1 VLRATVQ
8 TVTARTEAAVAAH
21 PLASSMAAVDRSV
34 EWTSFVLGDVAGPG
48 WLRCE
53 QVLRDPSFFTGWRAA
68 VARHLAERHG
78 AVPDQTSAGY
88 VLQRYLRIP
97 AYTGALLFH
106 SARRVP
112 ALEPSRLA
120 FRLERGC
127 VETIAL
133 RPGPFWCLPTDPDA
147 RHPDAGMVPD
157 DAALATVLRRQV
169 VAHAAHFLRSY
180 GPTVRLGR
188 RTLWATVTDMID
200 SGLLLAGRSQGDE
213 AAGMADARLVLAER
227 FEPLTSAS
235 TARTL
240 TDSRGV
246 THWTHQRGSCCFY
259 YALPGV
265 THACATCPRVDDA
278 ERARLLGE
286 ARPLDEMGRN

>member
-1 VLRATVQ
+1 MPRATVQ
-8 TVTARTEAAVAAH
+8 TATARPGVAPAAH
-21 PLASSMAAVDRSV
+21 PLASSMALVARSV
-34 EWTSFVLGDVAGPG
+34 EWMSFVVEDVAGPG

-53 QVLRDPSFFTGWRAA
+53 QVLRDPDFFTGWRAV

-78 AVPDQTSAGY
+78 TVPDRTPAGY
-88 VLQRYLRIP
+88 VLQWYLRIP
-97 AYTGALLFH
+97 AYTGAMLFH

-112 ALEPSRLA
+112 ALAPRRLA
-120 FRLERGC
+120 FRLASAE
-127 VETIAL
+127 VETTAL

-147 RHPDAGMVPD
+147 RHLDAVVVPD
-157 DAALATVLRRQV
+157 DAALATVLRQQV
-169 VAHAAHFLRSY
+169 VGHAARFLRVY
-180 GPTVRLGR
+180 GPTVRFGR
-188 RTLWATVTDMID
+188 RTLWAAATDMID
-200 SGLLLAGRSQGDE
+200 SGLLVAGRLRGDE
-213 AAGMADARLVLAER
+213 AAGMADARLVLADR

-259 YALPGV
+259 YALPGAS
-265 THACATCPRVDDA
+265 HACATCPRVDDA

-286 ARPLDEMGRN
+286 ITPT

>member
-1 VLRATVQ
+1 MARATVQ
-8 TVTARTEAAVAAH
+8 TTTARAEVAPATH

-34 EWTSFVLGDVAGPG
+34 DWMSFVFEDVAGPG

-53 QVLRDPSFFTGWRAA
+53 QVLRDPDFFTGWRGA

-78 AVPDQTSAGY
+78 TVPDRTPAGY
-88 VLQRYLRIP
+88 VLQWYLRIP
-97 AYTGALLFH
+97 AYTGAMLFH

-112 ALEPSRLA
+112 ALAPRRLA
-120 FRLERGC
+120 FRLEPAW
-127 VETIAL
+127 VETTAL

-147 RHPDAGMVPD
+147 GHPDAAVVPD

-169 VAHAAHFLRSY
+169 VAHAARFLRVY
-180 GPTVRLGR
+180 APTVRFGR
-188 RTLWATVTDMID
+188 HTLWAAVTDAID
-200 SGLLLAGRSQGDE
+200 SGLLVAGRARGDE

-235 TARTL
+235 TARML

-246 THWTHQRGSCCFY
+246 THCTHQRGSCCFY

-265 THACATCPRVDDA
+265 TRACATCPRVDDV
-278 ERARLLGE
+278 ERARMLGAL
-286 ARPLDEMGRN
+286 ARN